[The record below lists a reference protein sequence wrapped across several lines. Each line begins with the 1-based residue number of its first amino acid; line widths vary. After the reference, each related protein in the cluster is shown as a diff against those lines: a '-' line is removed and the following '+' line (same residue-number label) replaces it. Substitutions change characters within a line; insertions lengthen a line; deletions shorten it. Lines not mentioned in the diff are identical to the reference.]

1 MDLIRSRTTAAED
14 TFTRIQAVDR
24 EVASFKPQGNVRSI
38 DEEEAPGILETALS
52 FYKQETLIGS
62 AYMASGETIHGPQD
76 PNFNV
81 FRHYIENKDDLVDME
96 SSIKQGMFDN
106 VDNEL
111 HFDQRL
117 ERLRSERKNRDNM
130 ANGNGYGIM
139 LGMGFSLLDVMTLVP
154 ILGQA
159 KKGKMLASASD
170 YAAKSGALVAGQE
183 VALHQMQDY
192 RTMDESLINVLA
204 SAALMSAVGG
214 YKGMKPMT
222 PAVRNQPEVTV
233 TESAPGFKAADP
245 NFIGPLPLKAND
257 PEFSGADEFAGP
269 MNDSAGAARVS
280 DGTQSVMDGNRGV
293 VANALN
299 KAVGWI
305 DKTTPIGR
313 SFNWTVQEA
322 RSVTQKL
329 MDTGGRVSKGAAE
342 GKAEI
347 SAESVKNALKTEYDT
362 LLLQSENIVTN
373 LNMAMTGKGRIAQQ
387 LRADVTRVVNWSQS
401 ATGQAE
407 TFEMGLLKP
416 SEFNQV
422 VVKSLHGYMDA
433 DDLAKL
439 ETKWGPENAK
449 LIKSAAD
456 EYTQSIHASNRH
468 LEDMMV
474 ENGLI
479 TDKMRMGDDYKMAQL
494 WDSKNIREDSFKA
507 KDFFI
512 KILQESPT
520 EEFIEEYGLSLDDFA
535 KFGLEDVKIKD
546 IFNDSA
552 DRVITK
558 EEGQRFKGEIL
569 EDWAGNNYEMKLAEI
584 DEAAKVAHME
594 EIDARKGMVEA
605 AAMIRMNTTKIKN
618 LSIKVAKDIVRKT
631 YENLDLTRATRVRVK
646 NEMVEAQ
653 AELRVKLEKEYAQ
666 QLAVVERGP
675 TQKAINAANSA
686 YRKLQKESKRSGA
699 LESDPKVWRAAED
712 AITQAEINHA
722 IAIDDMW
729 RSIKVNTPAMAK
741 YKQIALEARKK
752 IRDADSKIAKKQ
764 TKVTDLEVAVSK
776 TQAAIKGTRD
786 LNKESRA
793 AYKEMKSYWRQTAKS
808 KKKTAR
814 MQRRSGSLKSMNDT
828 VEDLVH
834 NLQQNQKSPQGVLTE
849 SMFQGGRSKSRS
861 IRMTPE
867 QTREAHE
874 LGILKGDLHMVL
886 DKQWEEVS
894 ARLAIKKVFGKDAAL
909 DMSDHKAK
917 ISDSYDSKIAELR
930 GKNKKSSHLAAEK
943 VAVLSDIDGLL
954 DRLYGRAGMPDDP
967 DSALFWAAGKAREYN
982 FTRFGPEFII
992 TSFTDAANMVL
1003 TNGFGVYAGKYFRSS
1018 ANILKNSPDD
1028 VIHKIAV
1035 ASERLLH
1042 QARHLKLAGADNFN
1056 QGIGIGAT
1064 GSTKQ
1069 VVTANIDRL
1078 TAGLNEKVNVMS
1090 FLAAWNMKQKAMTM
1104 IFQQDKLIDL
1114 VNNPSLL
1121 DDLTRAKLATIGIG
1135 PDQLAQFKKMSKEF
1149 GISNDRGVKSFDAQK
1164 WQTRNEV
1171 EYVAARKE
1179 YDQGKRLLSEGKIED
1194 KDLDFLRDAMESEYK
1209 LYAEGREAYTSFVG
1223 SMRQAADR
1231 GIMTPGIGDTPL
1243 LMDGAI
1249 AKMMM
1254 QFQTYGFVIMNKMIA
1269 PAAQRMHHYKDADA
1283 VASMAMALALGGLV
1297 VITKDMIRHGEIQER
1312 SNGQWVR
1319 DVLDRSG
1326 ALAWLSPYAA
1336 AIEKTTGLG
1345 AGGSR
1350 YQAVNTIGQIA
1361 GPSFGL
1367 ATDLATGINALTDPE
1382 RTDGADKLRRLAPY
1396 QALFKIADLTS
1407 DD

>member
-1 MDLIRSRTTAAED
+1 MDLIRSSTTAAED

-38 DEEEAPGILETALS
+38 DEEEAPSTLETALS

-76 PNFNV
+76 PKFNV
-81 FRHYIENKDDLVDME
+81 FRHYLENKDDLVDME
-96 SSIKQGMFDN
+96 SSVKQGMFDN

-117 ERLRSERKNRDNM
+117 ERLRAERKNRDNM
-130 ANGNGYGIM
+130 ANGDGYGIM

-154 ILGQA
+154 ILGTA
-159 KKGKMLASASD
+159 KKGKTLASAAD
-170 YAAKSGALVAGQE
+170 YAMKTGALVAGQE
-183 VALHQMQDY
+183 VALHEMQDY
-192 RTMDESLINVLA
+192 RTLDESLINVLA

-214 YKGMKPMT
+214 YKGMKSMKPV
-222 PAVRNQPEVTV
+222 VRNKPEVTV
-233 TESAPGFKAADP
+233 PESAPGFQAADP
-245 NFIGPLPLKAND
+245 NFIGPLPLKADD
-257 PEFSGADEFAGP
+257 PEFSGADDFIGP

-280 DGTQSVMDGNRGV
+280 DGSQSVMDGNRGF
-293 VANALN
+293 VATALN

-329 MDTGGRVSKGAAE
+329 MDTGGRISRGAAE
-342 GKAEI
+342 GRAEV
-347 SAESVKNALKTEYDT
+347 SAETVKNALKTEYDT

-387 LRADVTRVVNWSQS
+387 LRADATRLVNWSQS

-407 TFEMGLLKP
+407 NFEMGLLKP
-416 SEFNQV
+416 SEFNEV
-422 VVKSLHGYMDA
+422 VVKSLHGYLDA

-494 WDSKNIREDSFKA
+494 WDSKNIREDTFKA

-512 KILQESPT
+512 KILQDSPT
-520 EEFIEEYGLSLDDFA
+520 EEFMEEYGLSLDDFA

-584 DEAAKVAHME
+584 DEAAKVAHLE

-618 LSIKVAKDIVRKT
+618 LSIKVAKDLVRKT

-699 LESDPKVWRAAED
+699 LEPDPKVWRAAED

-814 MQRRSGSLKSMNDT
+814 MQRKAGSLKSMNDT
-828 VEDLVH
+828 VEDLVN

-909 DMSDHKAK
+909 DLSDQKAK

-943 VAVLSDIDGLL
+943 TAVMDDIDGLL

-1003 TNGFGVYAGKYFRSS
+1003 TNGFGVYAGKYFRASS
-1018 ANILKNSPDD
+1018 NILKNSPDD

-1090 FLAAWNMKQKAMTM
+1090 GLAAWNMKQKAMTM

-1114 VNNPSLL
+1114 INNPSLL

-1135 PDQLAQFKKMSKEF
+1135 PDQLAQFKKLGKEF

-1283 VASMAMALALGGLV
+1283 VASVAMALALGGLV
-1297 VITKDMIRHGEIQER
+1297 VITKDMIRNGEIQER

-1350 YQAVNTIGQIA
+1350 YQANNTVGQIA

-1367 ATDLATGINALTDPE
+1367 ATDLGTGINAMLDPE